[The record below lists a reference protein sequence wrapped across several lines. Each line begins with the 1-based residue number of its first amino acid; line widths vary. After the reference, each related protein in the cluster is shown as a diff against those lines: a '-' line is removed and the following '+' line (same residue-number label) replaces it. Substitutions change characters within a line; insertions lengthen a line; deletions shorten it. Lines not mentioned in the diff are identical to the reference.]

1 MKFVLLLAFLFMWL
15 ANPITG
21 GKLFPGF
28 NNPEKWMKRV
38 IRKLQR
44 KTSAYGNMIASNTA
58 NISNT
63 AGFISSIAK
72 CESPNINDPDNGLS
86 CCFEDNLNKGQC
98 LCNGMTIDDTSNP
111 GSCCMANQEH
121 PDHCLC
127 SGTDMDDPTNPGNC
141 CFANSGQR
149 LCTGN
154 YTDVPSKRC
163 FNLDWK
169 GDGIC
174 DDQNNHGGCNFDG
187 GDCCGDN
194 VDTDLC
200 TQCQCLEEEA
210 PLPNAVGCCYKN
222 QTNPQE
228 CLCTGT
234 HLDDPNTPGTC
245 CMDDVDNQGN
255 CFQCD
260 DSTTCNGNGT
270 CIGNTGKCDCNSGF
284 TGDLCDIVTCPGKP
298 ICSGRG
304 TCAEGETVCE
314 CEEGFYGSDCSP
326 DRYIMVTNGK
336 PDTAARKTEIIDIG
350 NPTKTCSGVPDFPGA
365 NVFPPLGG
373 VLNGDQ
379 LLICGGTYNRNKCY
393 GYKIGESEW
402 SEFATLTTGRV
413 YSGGIILKGLNGGD
427 DTLWILGG
435 TGYQETTDYVHSD
448 GSVTSGPNIPT
459 RTDGQCLVE
468 LPDTGNILHIGGDNT
483 PTQQEVHL
491 FNRTT
496 ETFTKLDNP
505 LSERRSNFGCAVF
518 NSAKHGG
525 RPIVFVG
532 GGRYSK
538 YTAEVLDYQ
547 VTTQWEAIEDLPSS
561 TSFGEG
567 PRALPTPNKDGVLF
581 IHHSKIFELACDSTS
596 CSWTAHPQTFTSSF
610 ERNYWFQA
618 FYIPEKFAT
627 CA

>member
-1 MKFVLLLAFLFMWL
+1 MKFVLLLAILLMWL

-210 PLPNAVGCCYKN
+210 PLPEAVGCCYREEN
-222 QTNPQE
+222 NPQE

-234 HLDDPNTPGTC
+234 EIDDPDTPGSC
-245 CMDDVDNQGN
+245 CMDDVDNPGN
-255 CFQCD
+255 CYR
-260 DSTTCNGNGT
+260 
-270 CIGNTGKCDCNSGF
+270 
-284 TGDLCDIVTCPGKP
+284 TCPGNCTNSSQGICDTSTGICNCKP
-298 ICSGRG
+298 GFGQVWFGFGFGKNCADVCTANQITNADICQDCSAGEVPDVMSNLTACVACNPEEITNNG
-304 TCAEGETVCE
+304 SCQACPEGQVPNANQTVCE
-314 CEEGFYGSDCSP
+314 DFAVWTGPIS
-326 DRYIMVTNGK
+326 
-336 PDTAARKTEIIDIG
+336 TAPIQG
-350 NPTKTCSGVPDFPGA
+350 
-365 NVFPPLGG
+365 
-373 VLNGDQ
+373 
-379 LLICGGTYNRNKCY
+379 
-393 GYKIGESEW
+393 
-402 SEFATLTTGRV
+402 
-413 YSGGIILKGLNGGD
+413 
-427 DTLWILGG
+427 
-435 TGYQETTDYVHSD
+435 
-448 GSVTSGPNIPT
+448 
-459 RTDGQCLVE
+459 
-468 LPDTGNILHIGGDNT
+468 DTGNYDSSLFKTLTEDKALVFTVRASNDANLGFFSESQEKLYEIVIGGWDNSKSVIRSEFEDT
-483 PTQQEVHL
+483 VNEVE
-491 FNRTT
+491 N
-496 ETFTKLDNP
+496 
-505 LSERRSNFGCAVF
+505 A
-518 NSAKHGG
+518 
-525 RPIVFVG
+525 
-532 GGRYSK
+532 
-538 YTAEVLDYQ
+538 
-547 VTTQWEAIEDLPSS
+547 
-561 TSFGEG
+561 
-567 PRALPTPNKDGVLF
+567 TPNILNPNEDRPFWADAKNGLIRFGRGNIIGNDIILNWQDNQPLDPSYVGF
-581 IHHSKIFELACDSTS
+581 MTR
-596 CSWTAHPQTFTSSF
+596 WGSSGIW
-610 ERNYWFQA
+610 NY
-618 FYIPEKFAT
+618 ID
-627 CA
+627 

>member
-1 MKFVLLLAFLFMWL
+1 MKFVLLLAILLMWL

-245 CMDDVDNQGN
+245 CMDDVNNPGN
-255 CFQCD
+255 CFQCN

-270 CIGNTGKCDCNSGF
+270 CIGNTGICECNSGF
-284 TGDLCDIVTCPGKP
+284 TGDHCDIVTCPGKP

-304 TCAEGETVCE
+304 ACDFSTVTCVCNSGFEGDTCQDIQCPGDGTCSNQGTCDVSNGTCVCNS
-314 CEEGFYGSDCSP
+314 GFLGDMCQDIDCTGSNP
-326 DRYIMVTNGK
+326 RYVTIAGSCYYIEATTKLKHDEAQLNCQDKLGSSGILFE
-336 PDTAARKTEIIDIG
+336 PRDANTHTLVATAADNIKRTNYWYGINNLADQNQFVYDSDGEDIVEY
-350 NPTKTCSGVPDFPGA
+350 NLYSGIWYPGQP
-365 NVFPPLGG
+365 NGG
-373 VLNGDQ
+373 AHHRCVYGVHWV
-379 LLICGGTYNRNKCY
+379 GGY
-393 GYKIGESEW
+393 GY
-402 SEFATLTTGRV
+402 
-413 YSGGIILKGLNGGD
+413 GLLAD
-427 DTLWILGG
+427 DG
-435 TGYQETTDYVHSD
+435 
-448 GSVTSGPNIPT
+448 
-459 RTDGQCLVE
+459 
-468 LPDTGNILHIGGDNT
+468 
-483 PTQQEVHL
+483 
-491 FNRTT
+491 
-496 ETFTKLDNP
+496 
-505 LSERRSNFGCAVF
+505 
-518 NSAKHGG
+518 
-525 RPIVFVG
+525 
-532 GGRYSK
+532 
-538 YTAEVLDYQ
+538 
-547 VTTQWEAIEDLPSS
+547 
-561 TSFGEG
+561 
-567 PRALPTPNKDGVLF
+567 
-581 IHHSKIFELACDSTS
+581 CDSYKILSICQLQNTG
-596 CSWTAHPQTFTSSF
+596 
-610 ERNYWFQA
+610 
-618 FYIPEKFAT
+618 
-627 CA
+627 